1 MVCLDGT
8 DPWWLRRV
16 RSRVDVNLHGRGHG
30 DALVCGHSTD
40 VTSRVLRAGATD
52 HQETIGVD
60 DDVVRQGYG
69 VILGPGDGRRSDLIR
84 LTVQTDLIPG
94 GSVVVVWVDV
104 HRRVGGL
111 RDWGF
116 TTANVDGDRVVSGAM
131 RILGSTTVLSLVF
144 LGNVW
149 QTELAA
155 VGSDSLRETSSIGA
169 LPVDFRGRGSSDIA
183 DDLNVLTLV
192 SVDDLWGNTDGRNG
206 GLFWRERERR
216 GSNKAL
222 FLGNLKRC

>member
-1 MVCLDGT
+1 MVRLDGV

-16 RSRVDVNLHGRGHG
+16 RSGVYVNLHGRSHG
-30 DALVCGHSTD
+30 DSLVGGHSTD

-52 HQETIGVD
+52 HQEAIGVD
-60 DDVVRQGYG
+60 DDVVGQRYG
-69 VILGPGDGRRSDLIR
+69 VVLGPSDGRRSDLVR

-94 GSVVVVWVDV
+94 GSIVVVWVDV
-104 HRRVGGL
+104 HRRVRRL
-111 RDWGF
+111 RDRGLM
-116 TTANVDGDRVVSGAM
+116 TAHVDGDSVVSGSV
-131 RILGSTTVLSLVF
+131 RILGSTTVLSLVV

-169 LPVDFRGRGSSDIA
+169 LPVDFRGGRASDIA

-192 SVDDLWGNTDGRNG
+192 SVDDLWGNADGRNG
-206 GLFWRERERR
+206 GLFWREKERQK
-216 GSNKAL
+216 GFK
-222 FLGNLKRC
+222 